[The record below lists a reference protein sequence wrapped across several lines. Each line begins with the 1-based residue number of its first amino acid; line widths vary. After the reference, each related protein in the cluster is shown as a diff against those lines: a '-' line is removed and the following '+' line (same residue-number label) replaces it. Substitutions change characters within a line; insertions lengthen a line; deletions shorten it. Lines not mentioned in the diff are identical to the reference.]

1 MINQNKMKIETQL
14 TAVEWLVDQ
23 MRQRKEQGLT
33 LSFYDLEMFA
43 SYAKAM
49 EKEQIVNA
57 YERGWDMGVLP
68 NDCNSEQYYNT
79 TFKSE

>member
-1 MINQNKMKIETQL
+1 MINQNKM

-43 SYAKAM
+43 SYAKEM
-49 EKEQIVNA
+49 EKEQIINA
-57 YERGWDMGVLP
+57 YDENKMGRV
-68 NDCNSEQYYNT
+68 NYGEQYYNT